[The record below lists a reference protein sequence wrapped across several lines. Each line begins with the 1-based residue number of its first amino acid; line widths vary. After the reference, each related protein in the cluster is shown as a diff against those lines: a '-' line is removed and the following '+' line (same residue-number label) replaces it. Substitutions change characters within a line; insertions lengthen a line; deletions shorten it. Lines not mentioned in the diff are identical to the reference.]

1 MTKKFTKFDT
11 LCAQAGW
18 DPKNGESRIPPISQS
33 TTFKYDSPDTVANL
47 FDLKEEGY
55 FYTRIAN
62 PTVDALEK
70 KNCGLRWGHCSSG
83 NIKWASSKSFGS
95 FKYC

>member
-55 FYTRIAN
+55 F
-62 PTVDALEK
+62 
-70 KNCGLRWGHCSSG
+70 
-83 NIKWASSKSFGS
+83 
-95 FKYC
+95 